1 MTMSVMNGPSSY
13 ARGLI
18 LATRRPPVTTI
29 VLNSPEIRNA
39 LPAEGVRALA
49 EALAAADRDDEIRA
63 VVVTGGGSHFCGG
76 AHLESLS
83 ATEPYLP
90 WAGEG
95 GPLHK
100 RLSKPLIG
108 AIEGYATAEGF
119 GLALLCDIRIVDSTA
134 MFGVFGRRLG
144 VTGDGTAARLPGI
157 VGAGQA
163 MDILL
168 SGSAINCDRALAI
181 GLATRKVINTGTRA
195 AAEKLGRDLAAFTP
209 MALEADR
216 QVVQL
221 AASGEQGRALQ
232 AEVEWSRDVF
242 TGEGRAKV
250 EDLYVT
256 GQVLKG
262 PGYRGVA

>member
-1 MTMSVMNGPSSY
+1 MSVTTAPSSY

-29 VLNSPEIRNA
+29 ILNSPEVRNA
-39 LPAEGVRALA
+39 LPPEGVRALA
-49 EALAAADRDDEIRA
+49 EALADADRDDEIRA
-63 VVVTGGGSHFCGG
+63 VVVTGHGGHFCAG
-76 AHLESLS
+76 AHLESLG

-144 VTGDGTAARLPGI
+144 VTGDGSAARLPGI

-168 SGSAINCDRALAI
+168 SGVAINCDRAMAI
-181 GLATRKVINTGTRA
+181 GLATRKVVNTGARA
-195 AAEKLGRDLAAFTP
+195 AAEKLARDLAAFAP
-209 MALEADR
+209 MALAADR

-221 AASGEQGRALQ
+221 AANGEQGRALQ
-232 AEVEWSRDVF
+232 AEVEWSHDVF
-242 TGEGRAKV
+242 AGEGRGKV
-250 EDLYVT
+250 QDMFAT

-262 PGYRGVA
+262 PLYRGVA

>member
-1 MTMSVMNGPSSY
+1 MSLLSAPSSY

-29 VLNSPEIRNA
+29 ILNSPELRNA
-39 LPAEGVRALA
+39 LPAEGARALA

-63 VVVTGGGSHFCGG
+63 IVVTGGGGHFCAG

-83 ATEPYLP
+83 ATEAYFP

-108 AIEGYATAEGF
+108 AIEGYASAEGF

-134 MFGVFGRRLG
+134 VFGVFGRRLG
-144 VTGDGTAARLPGI
+144 LTGDGTAARLPAI
-157 VGAGQA
+157 VGAAQA

-168 SGSAINCDRALAI
+168 SGCAIGCDRALAI
-181 GLATRKVINTGTRA
+181 GLATRKAANTGARA
-195 AAEKLGRDLAAFTP
+195 AAEKLAREIAAFSPAALALDRATAQAAIDGYPQRALTMDVEASTDVFLGEGQEAVRALITASHTP
-209 MALEADR
+209 RA
-216 QVVQL
+216 VVQ
-221 AASGEQGRALQ
+221 
-232 AEVEWSRDVF
+232 
-242 TGEGRAKV
+242 
-250 EDLYVT
+250 
-256 GQVLKG
+256 
-262 PGYRGVA
+262 RGVA

>member
-1 MTMSVMNGPSSY
+1 MSVSNAPSSY

-18 LATRRPPVTTI
+18 LATRRPPVMTI
-29 VLNSPEIRNA
+29 VLNSPELRNA
-39 LPAEGVRALA
+39 LPPEGVHALA
-49 EALAAADRDDEIRA
+49 EALANADRDDEIRA
-63 VVVTGGGSHFCGG
+63 VVITGAGGHFCAG
-76 AHLESLS
+76 AHLESLRAS
-83 ATEPYLP
+83 EPYLP

-157 VGAGQA
+157 VGAAQA

-168 SGSAINCDRALAI
+168 SGNAINCDRAMAI
-181 GLATRKVINTGTRA
+181 GLATRKVVNTGARA
-195 AAEKLGRDLAAFTP
+195 AAEKFARDLAAFAP

-221 AASGEQGRALQ
+221 AASGEQRRALQ

-242 TGEGRAKV
+242 AGEGRAKL
-250 EDLYVT
+250 EDLHST

-262 PGYRGVA
+262 PGYRGAA

>member
-1 MTMSVMNGPSSY
+1 MSVLNTPSSY
-13 ARGLI
+13 GRGLI

-29 VLNSPEIRNA
+29 ILNSPELRNA
-39 LPAEGVRALA
+39 LPPEGVRALA
-49 EALAAADRDDEIRA
+49 DALANADRDDEIRA
-63 VVVTGGGSHFCGG
+63 VVVTGNGGHFCAG
-76 AHLESLS
+76 AHLESL
-83 ATEPYLP
+83 TEADPYMP

-119 GLALLCDIRIVDSTA
+119 GLALLCDIRIVDTTA

-144 VTGDGTAARLPGI
+144 VTGDGIAARLPGL

-163 MDILL
+163 MDIVL
-168 SGSAINCDRALAI
+168 SGGTIHCDRAMAI
-181 GLATRKVINTGTRA
+181 GLATRKVVNTGARA
-195 AAEKLGRDLAAFTP
+195 AAEKLARELTAFAP

-221 AASGEQGRALQ
+221 AATGDQRRALQ
-232 AEVEWSRDVF
+232 AEVEWSREVF
-242 TGEGRAKV
+242 VGEGRAKV
-250 EDLYVT
+250 EDLHST

>member
-1 MTMSVMNGPSSY
+1 MSVLTVPSSY

-29 VLNSPEIRNA
+29 ILNSPEARNA
-39 LPAEGVRALA
+39 LPPEGARALA
-49 EALAAADRDDEIRA
+49 EALADADRDPEIR
-63 VVVTGGGSHFCGG
+63 VVVITGSCGHFCAG
-76 AHLESLS
+76 AQLETLA
-83 ATEPYLP
+83 ATEPYFP

-108 AIEGYATAEGF
+108 AIEGCAAAEGF

-144 VTGDGTAARLPGI
+144 VTGDGTAARLPAI

-163 MDILL
+163 MDIVLT
-168 SGSAINCDRALAI
+168 GGAIGCDRALTI
-181 GLATRKVINTGTRA
+181 GLATRKVANTGTRA
-195 AAEKLGRDLAAFTP
+195 AAEKLAREMAAFAPT
-209 MALEADR
+209 ALAADR
-216 QVVQL
+216 QVLQL
-221 AASGEQGRALQ
+221 AANGEQRRALQ

-242 TGEGRAKV
+242 AGEGRQTV
-250 EDLYVT
+250 EDLLHTTHALRNPV
-256 GQVLKG
+256 Q
-262 PGYRGVA
+262 RGAA

>member
-1 MTMSVMNGPSSY
+1 MSVINVPSSY

-29 VLNSPEIRNA
+29 ILNSPETRNA
-39 LPAEGVRALA
+39 LPPEGVRALA
-49 EALAAADRDDEIRA
+49 QALADADRDPEIRA
-63 VVVTGGGSHFCGG
+63 VVITGSNGHFCGG
-76 AHLESLS
+76 AHLESLAS
-83 ATEPYLP
+83 TEPYLP

-108 AIEGYATAEGF
+108 AIEGYAAAEGF

-134 MFGVFGRRLG
+134 VFGAFGRRLG

-163 MDILL
+163 MDVLL
-168 SGSAINCDRALAI
+168 SGSAIGCDRAMAI
-181 GLATRKVINTGTRA
+181 GLATRKVVNTGTRA
-195 AAEKLGRDLAAFTP
+195 AAEKFARDLAAFAP

-221 AASGEQGRALQ
+221 AAQGEQRRALQ
-232 AEVEWSRDVF
+232 AEVEWSCDVF
-242 TGEGRAKV
+242 AGEGRAKIQ
-250 EDLYVT
+250 DLYST

-262 PGYRGVA
+262 PGYRGAA